1 MLDLPVQSFQPN
13 DLPVFNTRSD
23 LLSSRSRQTA
33 DGTTSF
39 SDALEKASASRSHTD
54 EQVHDDA
61 GQQAAI
67 ERNRAAREHEHQ
79 TAQTAPVKEQ
89 HTENHRQADRD
100 TAVSKTDTQ
109 ARAQDAAKAA
119 TQASTQSANTGADS
133 AAQQAAAVVTPSAK
147 GAPDKNVEVT
157 ISWSGS
163 GDDLKVNVQGL
174 PQELLTALL
183 AALGNSNGTVQTV
196 ALEPSKQTVD
206 SSLDGGSLTSDG
218 NVKLSVKL
226 SLDPADALKG
236 INEIASLIQSLTE
249 ALQKKV
255 SKMIEPDPAQMP
267 ITDSKAP
274 GLSVQLLMKE
284 APANGA
290 PTGQGLAER
299 LTAAFKDLVSVSGTQ
314 DTQATPN
321 GSNALNGSTGLNGS
335 NGLNLI
341 PNGASE
347 LKLSQGT
354 DLTESLLSRMKVTV
368 SLAGVVEGAA
378 GTAEKGADL
387 PSEGNG
393 KSAFGEQGATMQAG
407 IQRQEPAAVGSNTT
421 SFGSIV
427 ADRLAAVAEQVG
439 LRERSLDITLR
450 LKTEGGE
457 SLMIGLKE
465 QAGKMIIQVR
475 SADENVVNFLQS
487 QKETIVRHLEAKQI
501 SSSISVNAIEE
512 DVSKRQGREQPKNNW
527 GRRREPSDPNIEASI

>member
-89 HTENHRQADRD
+89 RTENHRQADKD

-109 ARAQDAAKAA
+109 GSTQSAA
-119 TQASTQSANTGADS
+119 QASTQSANTGADS

-249 ALQKKV
+249 VLQKKV
-255 SKMIEPDPAQMP
+255 SKMIEPDPGQTP
-267 ITDSKAP
+267 ITDFKAP

-321 GSNALNGSTGLNGS
+321 GSN
-335 NGLNLI
+335 GLNLI

-378 GTAEKGADL
+378 GTAEKGTDL

-407 IQRQEPAAVGSNTT
+407 IQRQEPVVVGSNTM

-527 GRRREPSDPNIEASI
+527 GRRREPLDPNIEASI